1 MIYNFGSA
9 PRAVGGCPSGWSPP
23 IDRQHRM
30 SLEPQPMLNKSAVIL
45 LRAKALA
52 FIEKACLNQIR
63 TKGLDNVEPNPGRI
77 SVEKVRLAA
86 PDKLVTRVI
95 RNINQTC

>member
-1 MIYNFGSA
+1 
-9 PRAVGGCPSGWSPP
+9 
-23 IDRQHRM
+23 
-30 SLEPQPMLNKSAVIL
+30 MLNKSAVIL

-77 SVEKVRLAA
+77 GVEKIGLTAS
-86 PDKLVTRVI
+86 DKLIARVI
-95 RNINQTC
+95 RNID